1 MTLLSV
7 LGHLDARR
15 GVAAA
20 WLFGSHLAAHVVST
34 EGDGLP
40 GDVAESFRVELTP
53 VKLDGWRNGAPR
65 TLGRPTPLSMAVS
78 SGSPTSSTSDGDGTA
93 D

>member
-20 WLFGSHLAAHVVST
+20 WLFGSHLPAHVVST

-40 GDVAESFRVELTP
+40 GDVAESF
-53 VKLDGWRNGAPR
+53 G
-65 TLGRPTPLSMAVS
+65 LS
-78 SGSPTSSTSDGDGTA
+78 
-93 D
+93 